1 MLATTLS
8 LLIELEVLLDC
19 CSMKDG
25 KTDILDSRGGSFVL
39 SGRSETELAPRDGV
53 GRVMDNRGEDE
64 EEEGEDF
71 EVNANNVVLKPLSIF
86 LLEVT
91 PVLLLVVIVSLLLLL
106 VLSLVTI
113 TLLLPSM
120 SDVDFFFGMSLNVM
134 YFLKAGSKFFRKY
147 KNHLRLHV

>member
-25 KTDILDSRGGSFVL
+25 KTDILDSRGGTFVL

-64 EEEGEDF
+64 EEEGED
-71 EVNANNVVLKPLSIF
+71 EEEEEEDEEEEEEDDVEEEDDEALGNEEEDEGEKEKEEEEEEDEEGSGREEGDLKGNQGVN
-86 LLEVT
+86 T
-91 PVLLLVVIVSLLLLL
+91 Q
-106 VLSLVTI
+106 
-113 TLLLPSM
+113 
-120 SDVDFFFGMSLNVM
+120 
-134 YFLKAGSKFFRKY
+134 GSS
-147 KNHLRLHV
+147 